1 MCNRACLAYGEH
13 HLVETDVRDRRV
25 IEVGARNVNG
35 SLRGFV
41 EGFGPARYVGVDI
54 EAGPGVDQVCNA
66 EDLVDRFGS
75 ESFDV
80 VICTEMLEHVRDWRS
95 VVSNLKRLVAPGGV
109 LLVTTR
115 SIGFPYH
122 AFPWDFWR
130 YENDDMRAIFSD
142 LMVENVESDP
152 TAPGVFMTARR
163 EAQFVEKDLAPYEL
177 YSMVRGD
184 RCRDLNRIEELW
196 FVNRWRVRRVVAK
209 RLPPRLKAV
218 LRGSSPAPSDPT

>member
-1 MCNRACLAYGEH
+1 MCNPACLAYGEA
-13 HLVETDVRDRRV
+13 HLDAADIRDRRV

-35 SLRGFV
+35 SLRSYV
-41 EGFGPARYVGVDI
+41 EALGPAKYVGVDI
-54 EAGPGVDQVCNA
+54 EAGPGVDEVCNA
-66 EDLVDRFGS
+66 EELVARFGS

-80 VICTEMLEHVRDWRS
+80 VICTEMLEHVRDWR
-95 VVSNLKRLVAPGGV
+95 VVISNLKRLVAPGGV

-142 LMVENVESDP
+142 FTVENVESDP

-163 EAQFVEKDLAPYEL
+163 GADFHENELESFEL
-177 YSMVRGD
+177 YSMVRQG
-184 RCRDLNRIEELW
+184 RCRELGRVEELR
-196 FVNRWRVRRVVAK
+196 FTSQWRVRRLASK
-209 RLPPRLKAV
+209 YLPDRLKSAV
-218 LRGSSPAPSDPT
+218 KGHR

>member
-1 MCNRACLAYGEH
+1 MCNQACLAYGEH
-13 HLVETDVRDRRV
+13 QLAEADVRGRRV

-41 EGFGPARYVGVDI
+41 EALGPAQYVGVDI

-66 EDLVDRFGS
+66 EDLVARFGS

-80 VICTEMLEHVRDWRS
+80 VICTEMLEHVRDWRQ
-95 VVSNLKRLVAPGGV
+95 VVSNLKRLLAPGGV

-130 YENDDMRAIFSD
+130 YENGDMRAIFSD
-142 LMVENVESDP
+142 LTVESVESDP

-163 EAQFVEKDLAPYEL
+163 EAQFVEKDLGAYEL
-177 YSMVRGD
+177 YSMVRRD
-184 RCRDLNRIEELW
+184 RCRDLNRVEELW
-196 FVNRWRVRRVVAK
+196 FTSGWRVRRLASK
-209 RLPPRLKAV
+209 YLPPRVKSFV
-218 LRGSSPAPSDPT
+218 KGLR

>member
-1 MCNRACLAYGEH
+1 MCNRACLAYGEQQIAD
-13 HLVETDVRDRRV
+13 TDVRDRRV

-41 EGFGPARYVGVDI
+41 EGLGPARYVGVDI
-54 EAGPGVDQVCNA
+54 EEGPGVDEVVNA
-66 EDLVDRFGS
+66 EDLVDRFGA

-80 VICTEMLEHVRDWRS
+80 VLCTEVLEHVRDWRR
-95 VVSNLKRLVAPGGV
+95 VISNLKRLVAPGG
-109 LLVTTR
+109 LLLITTR

-142 LMVENVESDP
+142 FTVENVESDP

-163 EAQFVEKDLAPYEL
+163 GAQLEEKDVSGYEL
-177 YSMVRGD
+177 YSMVRRG
-184 RCRDLNRIEELW
+184 RCRELNRAEEIW
-196 FVNRWRVRRVVAK
+196 FTSRWRARRLAS
-209 RLPPRLKAV
+209 RYLPNRLKELV
-218 LRGSSPAPSDPT
+218 KGLR

>member
-1 MCNRACLAYGEH
+1 MCNQACLAYGEH
-13 HLVETDVRDRRV
+13 HLVGADIRDRRV

-41 EGFGPARYVGVDI
+41 EALGPARYVGVDI
-54 EAGPGVDQVCNA
+54 ESGPGVDEVCNA
-66 EDLVDRFGS
+66 EELVTRFGS

-80 VICTEMLEHVRDWRS
+80 VICTEMLEHVRDWRV

-142 LMVENVESDP
+142 LTVENVESDP
-152 TAPGVFMTARR
+152 SAPGVFMTARR
-163 EAQFVEKDLAPYEL
+163 GPELVENNLADYEL
-177 YSMVRGD
+177 YSMVRKG
-184 RCRDLNRIEELW
+184 RCRDLARLEELR
-196 FVNRWRVRRVVAK
+196 FTSGWRVRRLAS
-209 RLPPRLKAV
+209 RYLPRRVKSFV
-218 LRGSSPAPSDPT
+218 KGLR